1 MPEFQTPISDRNG
14 AQDLVLH
21 RTQADSKARVLYL
34 EPVDTTVSTEK
45 QAPGLLDYVRLLWG
59 KKIIIALFLVV
70 GMAFNGIQTLRETP
84 LYQARTTM
92 EVITANNG
100 ESLVGLQD
108 SQNGGAYETYI
119 QTQIKVLQS
128 QALRRKVIN
137 KLRQENH
144 ISTFVPA
151 DRLSVWRKKLGFT
164 PTSARPPGYVPPVT
178 MSIAVL
184 EGSRIVQI
192 VCQSPDPEFAA
203 AFANAIVSEYI
214 DYSLESS
221 WQSGQK
227 TVDWLSRQLQDLGSK
242 LQASEA
248 ELQAYTSQ
256 AGLTASS
263 EPGTLEEAKLKQVQG
278 ALSEAAADRM
288 AKQAAYTIARAS
300 PIEAIPQVLDNER
313 LSTYQSKLAELR
325 RTLAEAK
332 ATYTDAYPGV
342 ARIQAQISEMETTL
356 QRERASVLT
365 RIKND
370 YDSARGR
377 EQLLSSAYDEQSQAV
392 SEMTRKALR
401 YGLLKREVETS
412 RQLYEE
418 VLHKVKQIG
427 ISTGLPA
434 ANVHP
439 LDAAEAPGAPFSPDL
454 LRDLLIGSVGGALL
468 GVVVVIGAEFAN
480 RSLRSPGESAFHL
493 QVPELGVIPASGLKT
508 PSKNGLFLSP
518 GAKGYEQNGNG
529 TRPECVELATW
540 QSQGSDLAESFR
552 SVLAS
557 LLSFRGVVN
566 RPHVM
571 LVTSAVRGEGKS
583 SVVSNMGIALAELDQ
598 KVILIDT
605 DLRKPRL
612 HEIFN
617 VPNSWGLTDLL
628 REQTSL
634 ADCPLEALARPT
646 EIRGLY
652 VLPSGPGTVSITNL
666 LYSGRMAALLQRL
679 RKEFD
684 TILLDTPPI
693 SYLSDARFV
702 GRLADGAILV
712 IRAGRTTRD
721 MALSAK
727 QRLVADGIPVFG
739 TVLNAWDATAR
750 SGYADYYYPYV
761 HDVNR

>member
-1 MPEFQTPISDRNG
+1 M
-14 AQDLVLH
+14 
-21 RTQADSKARVLYL
+21 
-34 EPVDTTVSTEK
+34 
-45 QAPGLLDYVRLLWG
+45 
-59 KKIIIALFLVV
+59 
-70 GMAFNGIQTLRETP
+70 
-84 LYQARTTM
+84 
-92 EVITANNG
+92 
-100 ESLVGLQD
+100 
-108 SQNGGAYETYI
+108 
-119 QTQIKVLQS
+119 
-128 QALRRKVIN
+128 
-137 KLRQENH
+137 
-144 ISTFVPA
+144 
-151 DRLSVWRKKLGFT
+151 
-164 PTSARPPGYVPPVT
+164 
-178 MSIAVL
+178 L

-192 VCQSPDPEFAA
+192 VCQSPDPEYAA
-203 AFANAIVSEYI
+203 AFANTVVSEYI

-227 TVDWLSRQLQDLGSK
+227 TVDWLSRQLDELGTK
-242 LQASEA
+242 LQASES
-248 ELQAYTSQ
+248 ELQAYTSE
-256 AGLTASS
+256 AGLTATSD
-263 EPGTLEEAKLKQVQG
+263 PGTIEEAKLKEIQSS
-278 ALSEAAADRM
+278 LSDAQADRM
-288 AKQAAYTIARAS
+288 AKQAAYTIAAAS
-300 PIEAIPQVLDNER
+300 PLDAVPQVLDNER
-313 LSTYQSKLAELR
+313 LNGYQSKLAELR
-325 RTLAEAK
+325 RNLAELST
-332 ATYTDAYPGV
+332 TYTSEWPAV
-342 ARIQAQISEMETTL
+342 KSLTAQIAETEATL

-370 YDSARGR
+370 YDSALGR
-377 EQLLSSAYDEQSQAV
+377 EHLLSSAYEKQSQLV

-401 YGLLKREVETS
+401 YGLLKREVDTS
-412 RQLYEE
+412 QQLYDE

-439 LDAAEAPGAPFSPDL
+439 LDAAEAPGAPFEPDPF
-454 LRDLLIGSVGGALL
+454 RNLLIGTLGGALL
-468 GVVVVIGAEFAN
+468 GVVVVIGREFAN

-493 QVPELGVIPASGLKT
+493 QVPELGVIPASGLRT
-508 PSKNGLFLSP
+508 PSKNGLFISP
-518 GAKGYEQNGNG
+518 GAKSHVQNGDG
-529 TRPECVELATW
+529 IRPECVELATW

-583 SVVSNMGIALAELDQ
+583 SVVSNIGIALAELDQ
-598 KVILIDT
+598 KVILLDT

-634 ADCPLEALARPT
+634 AECPLEALARPT

-666 LYSGRMAALLQRL
+666 LYSGRMAALLERL

-712 IRAGRTTRD
+712 IRAGTTTRD

-739 TVLNAWDATAR
+739 TVLNAWDTTAR
-750 SGYADYYYPYV
+750 HGYNDYYYPYV